1 MTVTSAASGAALV
14 RRFYAEIW
22 NRWDDALVD
31 ELLDA
36 ELVFRGSLGVRVRGR
51 AGFRAYRDKIRAAF
65 PDFHNEL
72 VEVVAYGER
81 VAARLEYSGTCRGSV
96 LGLPPTNR
104 RVSYSGAAFFQLRAG
119 RIARVWVLG
128 DVDSLRRQLLQPA
141 G

>member
-1 MTVTSAASGAALV
+1 MSGTATGAVLV

-36 ELVFRGSLGVRVRGR
+36 ELVFRGSLGEEVRGR

-72 VEVVAYGER
+72 VEVVADGDQ
-81 VAARLEYSGTCRGSV
+81 VAARLEYTGTCQGPV

-104 RVSYSGAAFFQLRAG
+104 RISYSGAAFFRLRAG

-128 DVDSLRRQLLQPA
+128 DLDGLRRQLLQPA